1 MPIGDT
7 DYRPRLVDGRIRDF
21 LKTFGAICV
30 EGPKWCGK
38 TWTSS
43 HHAQSE
49 FFLGNPAGNFQN
61 RRLAELDP
69 SLVLAG
75 NAPRLLDE
83 WQEVPAI
90 WDAVRHAV
98 DQSPRK
104 GCFILTGSA
113 TPAHKGVMHSGAGR
127 IARIRMRPMSL
138 FETGESSG
146 VVSLRS
152 LFSGGFRQLL
162 TGEVKLEN
170 LIESVLRGG
179 WPASIG
185 MDTRQ
190 ASLVPL
196 EYINAI
202 LEDDVHRMDGVR
214 RDLTKMRL
222 LLRSLARNESTAI
235 SVRKLKNDIREA
247 DDETLDESTVAS
259 YLDVLSRLFLIDNQP
274 PFDTNIRSSA
284 RIKQAEK
291 RHLADPSLAAAL
303 LGANKSTLLGDLQTF
318 GLLFEALCE
327 RDLRIYAESLS
338 WKLYH
343 YQDYANNEIDAIVE
357 TDNGTWGAFEIK
369 LGANEIDA
377 AADTLKRVAGS
388 MAAGPKGKRAAVLC
402 VICGMSHAAYM
413 REDGV
418 MVVPITA
425 LRD

>member
-1 MPIGDT
+1 MPRRDA
-7 DYRPRLVDGRIRDF
+7 DYRPRLIDSKIRDF

-38 TWTSS
+38 TWTSL
-43 HHAQSE
+43 HHAQSTYL
-49 FFLGNPAGNFQN
+49 LGNPGGNFQN
-61 RRLAELDP
+61 RKLAELDP
-69 SLVLAG
+69 SLVLPG
-75 NAPRLLDE
+75 KAPRLLDE
-83 WQEVPAI
+83 WQEVPAL
-90 WDAVRHAV
+90 WDAVRHEV
-98 DQSPRK
+98 DQNPQK
-104 GCFILTGSA
+104 GRFILTGSS
-113 TPAHKGVMHSGAGR
+113 TPAHKGILHSGAGR

-146 VVSLRS
+146 RISLRS
-152 LFSGGFRQLL
+152 LFSGEFNQML
-162 TGEVKLEN
+162 TGDVKLEN
-170 LIESVLRGG
+170 LIGSVLRGG

-185 MDTRQ
+185 MDEKK
-190 ASLVPL
+190 AALIPL

-202 LEDDVHRMDGVR
+202 LENDVHRIDGVQ

-222 LLRSLARNESTAI
+222 LLRSLARNESTTI
-235 SVRKLKNDIREA
+235 SVRKLKNNIREV

-274 PFDTNIRSSA
+274 PFDTNIRSSS
-284 RIKQAEK
+284 RLKKAEK

-303 LGANKSTLLGDLQTF
+303 LGANKNKLLGDLQTF
-318 GLLFEALCE
+318 GFLFEALCE
-327 RDLRIYAESLS
+327 RDLRIYAEASS

-343 YQDYANNEIDAIVE
+343 YQDYDNCEIDAVVE
-357 TDNGTWGAFEIK
+357 TDSGTWGAFEIK

-377 AADTLKRVAGS
+377 AAGNLKRVDEKL
-388 MAAGPKGKRAAVLC
+388 AADPKGKRASVLC
-402 VICGMSHAAYM
+402 VICGMTNAAYV